1 MSKLVMA
8 TASGEL
14 HGLLDTLTNSVEDND
29 FKHMKP
35 DVKAKLEKEKKED
48 SRLVKVEYFNKKG
61 RHERLTKPY
70 CRYAGEPIQLWKFIP
85 GKVYEIPMG
94 LIKEVNEKKNVI
106 RSGLMEVD
114 GSNFQR
120 DGTPLDKDMQDDSE
134 HRFIPVKFA

>member
-1 MSKLVMA
+1 MPQLVMA

-14 HGLLDTLTNSVEDND
+14 HGLINTLTNSVEFND

-70 CRYAGEPIQLWKFIP
+70 CRWAGDPIELWKFIP
-85 GKVYEIPMG
+85 GKIYEIPMG
-94 LIKEVNEKKNVI
+94 LVKEVNEKKLTVQ
-106 RSGLMEVD
+106 SGLLEVD
-114 GSNFQR
+114 GEKYTSS
-120 DGTPLDKDMQDDSE
+120 GSPLEKDEHIDSE
-134 HRFIPVKFA
+134 HRFIPVKF